1 MANERRVRVLSCW
14 GTIAAGLGAG
24 DTSISFTTTPANL
37 PTIDANKY
45 AALTLDPDTSNEEV
59 IYVTAFTAGDT
70 TATIVRGREG
80 TTAVSHAVAA
90 PWIHGPTLFDF
101 GRSVDLPWGG
111 DLGYDQEFDAD
122 YSTALPAGW
131 SWINQI
137 AGATYTEEHGAG
149 RIDFPALANTSEV
162 VGVFRSLPAL
172 ASFTIT
178 GKLRLHVRAPANY
191 LGPALLLRESSTG
204 KILTWFEYLSN
215 MQTGGN
221 LWTNATSFNSTVI
234 GSGTTLA
241 TAQQGIPPYWR
252 IRKNS
257 ATSWDFL
264 VSYDGIGWAPWFT
277 GINVST
283 WLTPNQFGW
292 GFDQFAATAQN
303 AGAVVCEWIRVR

>member
-131 SWINQI
+131 SWINQ
-137 AGATYTEEHGAG
+137 
-149 RIDFPALANTSEV
+149 
-162 VGVFRSLPAL
+162 
-172 ASFTIT
+172 
-178 GKLRLHVRAPANY
+178 NY